1 MTNTLYFHGV
11 VRDADSVSSSSLEDG
26 QVEVV
31 NMESPTL
38 YSVIGKACLACA
50 RPQLEEN
57 NHDDDSVADVDD
69 QVLDAHLAVNLQ
81 GVSNNWKLDG
91 DITDI
96 SQCSLFKRFSLDELR
111 TATRNFRPSAIM
123 KGYSG
128 LVYKGWVD
136 EHTLTPSKLGMGISV
151 AVRWLKQEECQSQ
164 TRWLEE
170 VNSLG
175 QLHHPNLVGLL
186 GYCLENGHRLLVSE
200 AVPSR
205 RLGDHL
211 FGRNSNIPPLSW
223 TLRMK
228 VALGAAKCLAFLH
241 SAGRILH
248 PNFEWSNIFVDMNH
262 DAKLSGFMLIKE
274 SRTYPIGVMGTI
286 YGDLSRSID
295 RRSTYASPEYLTK
308 GSWTDKSDVY
318 SFGVVLLE
326 ILSGRRAFDEN
337 RPSGQIHLVEWAKPY
352 ICQKGKVSVVLDFRL
367 QGQYSP
373 SVAKKVAK
381 LSLQCLALETRL
393 RPSMDEVVKALQE
406 LQG

>member
-1 MTNTLYFHGV
+1 MTNILYFPGV
-11 VRDADSVSSSSLEDG
+11 VRDADSGSSSSLEDG

-31 NMESPTL
+31 SVEAPTL
-38 YSVIGKACLACA
+38 YSVIGNACLACA
-50 RPQLEEN
+50 RPQLEQL
-57 NHDDDSVADVDD
+57 NHDDDDD

-96 SQCSLFKRFSLDELR
+96 SQCFLFKRFSLDELR

-136 EHTLTPSKLGMGISV
+136 EHTLTPGKLGMGISV
-151 AVRWLKQEECQSQ
+151 AVKWLKQECQGQ
-164 TRWLEE
+164 TRWMEE

-200 AVPSR
+200 SAPSR

-211 FGRNSNIPPLSW
+211 FGWNSNILPLSW

-228 VALGAAKCLAFLH
+228 VAHGAAKGLAFLH
-241 SAGRILH
+241 SAGKILH

-262 DAKLSGFMLIKE
+262 NAKLSGFMLIEE
-274 SRTYPIGVMGTI
+274 SRTYPIGVMEMI
-286 YGDLSRSID
+286 YGDHSRSID
-295 RRSTYASPEYLTK
+295 PRNTYASPEYLTK
-308 GSWTDKSDVY
+308 GYWTDKSDVY

-337 RPSGQIHLVEWAKPY
+337 RPCGQIHLVEWAKPY
-352 ICQKGKVSVVLDFRL
+352 ICRKGKVSLVLDLHL

-381 LSLQCLALETRL
+381 LSLQCLALESIL